1 MLEDALKE
9 DVVQNLKDAGCDE
22 EKIKC
27 FMEYVKQGNIIR
39 GLAVLEEHRRLL
51 LEQVHLEERQI
62 SCLDYLVY
70 KIKQE

>member
-9 DVVQNLKDAGCDE
+9 DIVQNLKDAGCDE

-27 FMEYVKQGNIIR
+27 FMEYVKHGNIIR

>member
-27 FMEYVKQGNIIR
+27 FMEYVKHGNIIR
-39 GLAVLEEHRRLL
+39 GLALLEEHRRFL